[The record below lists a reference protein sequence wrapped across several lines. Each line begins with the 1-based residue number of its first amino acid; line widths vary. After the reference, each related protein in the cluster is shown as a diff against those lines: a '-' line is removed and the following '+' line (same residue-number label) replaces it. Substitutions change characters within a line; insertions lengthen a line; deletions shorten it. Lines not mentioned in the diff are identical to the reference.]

1 MIWGREKVG
10 SNPTWVSRH
19 LNGQEAE
26 GPSLSEQWTPRL
38 QEDPAD
44 IALARDGDELAFE
57 RLYRLNVGRIHGLAR
72 RMAGF
77 DQADELTQDVFIR
90 AWEKL
95 PTFRGDS
102 QFATWLYRLA
112 VNVVIESRRSA
123 ARRSWLHGDDED
135 AVRNVS
141 VAARDS
147 AAALDVESAVQRLPE
162 GARQVFV
169 LHDVEGYKHHE
180 IGKMLGVTTGTS
192 KGQLHRA
199 RMILRRYL
207 GPGSSRPLSSEPVS

>member
-1 MIWGREKVG
+1 MV
-10 SNPTWVSRH
+10 PTQTGAAASKPTGGGG
-19 LNGQEAE
+19 L
-26 GPSLSEQWTPRL
+26 SLSEQWTTRL

-44 IALARDGDELAFE
+44 VPLARDGDQFAFE
-57 RLYRLNVGRIHGLAR
+57 RLYRVHLPRIHGLAR

-77 DQADELTQDVFIR
+77 DAADELTQDVFIR

-102 QFATWLYRLA
+102 LFGTWLYRLA
-112 VNVVIESRRSA
+112 VNVIIESRRSA
-123 ARRSWLHGDDED
+123 ARRSWLQGEDEE
-135 AVRNVS
+135 ALRNVS
-141 VAARDS
+141 VLPGD
-147 AAALDVESAVQRLPE
+147 AAASLDVEAAVQRLPE

-180 IGKMLGVTTGTS
+180 IGKMLSVSVGTS

-207 GPGSSRPLSSEPVS
+207 GPGRGRPLADEPASRGERM